1 MTTTISRVGIVAKRG
16 LAAADQL
23 EQLSQW
29 LRDRGVAPVYETE
42 TAVLAR
48 AGMSVGAGARS
59 SQSAGD
65 AGAQDR
71 PGSAGPKGPTLLES
85 RSRDDLPKE
94 TDLIIVLGGD
104 GTLLSMAT
112 RIATAG
118 RDIPILGVNFGS
130 LGFLTETRIGE
141 LYANLESVLNGTAVF
156 DERTMLT
163 AEAHRSREPFDSRI
177 VLNDV
182 VFTKA
187 ALSRIIELNVSVS
200 TGTVTKVKADGL
212 IVASATGSTAY
223 NLAAGGPIVHPKVD
237 AIVLTPIASHTL
249 TNRPIVIPGSE
260 VISVRPFINDNADEI
275 YVTYDGQTGYPLQK
289 GDEVRIRKAPQRL
302 RLVKAP
308 ARNYFELLREKLKWG
323 ER

>member
-1 MTTTISRVGIVAKRG
+1 MTPAGISRVGIVAKRG

-23 EQLSQW
+23 RHLAAW
-29 LRDRGVAPVYETE
+29 LQERGIVPIYETE
-42 TAVLAR
+42 TAALAR
-48 AGMSVGAGARS
+48 AGTAPSTARVE
-59 SQSAGD
+59 SA
-65 AGAQDR
+65 AR
-71 PGSAGPKGPTLLES
+71 E
-85 RSRDDLPKE
+85 DLPA
-94 TDLIIVLGGD
+94 TADLIVVLGGD
-104 GTLLSMAT
+104 GTLLGMAT
-112 RIATAG
+112 RIATSG

-130 LGFLTETRIGE
+130 LGFLTETRINE
-141 LYANLESVLNGTAVF
+141 LYTTLDATLNGSASY
-156 DERTMLT
+156 DERAMLT
-163 AEAHRSREPFDSRI
+163 AEAYREREAFDTRT

-187 ALSRIIELNVSVS
+187 ALSRIIELVVSVS

-223 NLAAGGPIVHPKVD
+223 NLAAGGPIVHPRVD

-249 TNRPIVIPGSE
+249 TNRPIVIPGNE
-260 VISVRPFINDNADEI
+260 VIEVRPFIDRDGDEI

-289 GDEVRIRKAPQRL
+289 GDAVRIRKAERPL